1 MDDAKERSMSEHH
14 SCFWLRLVLIGTLSA
29 FAATTQAIESHFAPQ
44 SGGYL
49 VSTDFTV
56 DAKNHSVISLPAA
69 ARRDDLL
76 WIRPLRLNN
85 DEYLILQK
93 CMSPDCKEA
102 QVVRAWNALG
112 HMGRDLISSNK
123 IPIQPG
129 VRYMLWMQH
138 ISTQGGNS
146 FSLYQRNSPPLVL
159 IPEGSPALFEASDL
173 QSAREHGPTRIEKSS
188 IGGSAFIA
196 TFEGGSVVRMKVLRA
211 KSNAATVALR

>member
-1 MDDAKERSMSEHH
+1 MSEYH
-14 SCFWLRLVLIGTLSA
+14 SSYWLRLVLIGTLST
-29 FAATTQAIESHFAPQ
+29 FAATTQAIESQFAPQ

-56 DAKNHSVISLPAA
+56 ENKNHTVISLPSS
-69 ARRDDLL
+69 ARRGDLL
-76 WIRPLRLNN
+76 SIRPLRLNN

-93 CMSPDCKEA
+93 CISPDCSAA

-123 IPIQPG
+123 IPIESG
-129 VRYMLWMQH
+129 VKYMLWMQR

-159 IPEGSPALFEASDL
+159 IPEGPAELFEASDL
-173 QSAREHGPTRIEKSS
+173 QSARDHGPTRIKESS
-188 IGGSAFIA
+188 TAGSAFIV

-211 KSNAATVALR
+211 KRNAATVALH